1 MLKIFYESSFIKDV
15 KKLKKRNYDLKLLYK
30 VIDLIAT
37 GKALP
42 KQYKEHFLTGN
53 WKRF

>member
-1 MLKIFYESSFIKDV
+1 MLQIFYENTFLKDL

-30 VIDLIAT
+30 VINLIAT
-37 GKALP
+37 GESLP